1 MATPS
6 DDLDKALEAAIVPL
20 EPVVTA
26 DGLIQLQDSLEAA
39 MQQARAV
46 ALEELEY

>member
-1 MATPS
+1 MATPP
-6 DDLDKALEAAIVPL
+6 DGIDKALEAAILDL
-20 EPVVTA
+20 EPVVTV
-26 DGLIQLQDSLEAA
+26 DGLIQPQDSLEAA